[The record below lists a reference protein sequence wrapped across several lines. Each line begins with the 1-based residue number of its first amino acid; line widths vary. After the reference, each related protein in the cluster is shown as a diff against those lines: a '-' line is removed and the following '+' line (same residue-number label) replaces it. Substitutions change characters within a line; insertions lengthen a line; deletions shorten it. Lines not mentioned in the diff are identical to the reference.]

1 MGRCGLL
8 LPSLPRQGKAAAKG
22 SFTGRKAAQV
32 PRLVG
37 EHCLKPHSLVMTH
50 HSRESGGMADA
61 LASGAS
67 ARKGVGVQLPPLAF
81 RFLRKVTDSAALS
94 SEFGVTA
101 DSPEQDAEPRSL
113 PPGARANN
121 DPGRV
126 LLPEKPRSSP
136 WNRDESRE
144 INAKQSARPPSE
156 RPRHDSSTG
165 AASTRLIATS
175 TRKPRMQTR
184 PCSYRAAQHAN
195 DLPNYNSK
203 YVGHLWGDGR
213 AADCTQAEWEEV
225 VAVASQA
232 GISSLDG
239 QFFGALPVRHPRLGL

>member
-1 MGRCGLL
+1 MGAELGRCGLL
-8 LPSLPRQGKAAAKG
+8 LPSLPRQGKAATKG
-22 SFTGRKAAQV
+22 SFTGRKAAEF
-32 PRLVG
+32 PRPVG
-37 EHCLKPHSLVMTH
+37 QHCLKPHSLVTTS

-94 SEFGVTA
+94 SKFGVTA

-156 RPRHDSSTG
+156 RPRTIHRQ
-165 AASTRLIATS
+165 ARH
-175 TRKPRMQTR
+175 R
-184 PCSYRAAQHAN
+184 P
-195 DLPNYNSK
+195 
-203 YVGHLWGDGR
+203 G
-213 AADCTQAEWEEV
+213 
-225 VAVASQA
+225 
-232 GISSLDG
+232 
-239 QFFGALPVRHPRLGL
+239 

>member
-1 MGRCGLL
+1 
-8 LPSLPRQGKAAAKG
+8 
-22 SFTGRKAAQV
+22 
-32 PRLVG
+32 
-37 EHCLKPHSLVMTH
+37 
-50 HSRESGGMADA
+50 
-61 LASGAS
+61 
-67 ARKGVGVQLPPLAF
+67 
-81 RFLRKVTDSAALS
+81 VTDSAALS

-165 AASTRLIATS
+165 AASTRLMATS
-175 TRKPRMQTR
+175 TRKPRMQPR
-184 PCSYRAAQHAN
+184 PCSYRAAQ
-195 DLPNYNSK
+195 LQQQIRRPS
-203 YVGHLWGDGR
+203 VGRWPRSRLHPGRVGRGRGRCQPGWHLFAGR
-213 AADCTQAEWEEV
+213 TVLRGPA
-225 VAVASQA
+225 
-232 GISSLDG
+232 
-239 QFFGALPVRHPRLGL
+239 R